1 MRRTGLLALIG
12 VVCALAAGCTTV
24 TKGSATGPGQGGGGG
39 DGGTGVPTN
48 GGGAGPV
55 APNVSGLAAQIT
67 HGSLNVKSAQG
78 ALDVDAGSLTQTS
91 TFRQQMVNGQVTA
104 LDDLVDTTFQGNKTK
119 IHVIYV
125 DKTIYIDRGQNG
137 KPWIVAKPDSSD
149 EVAAQLAQTFPQS
162 LAQSSIKYYAVMV
175 EAAHDL
181 KFVGTENVD
190 GVPTNHY
197 HFIVDPKVLVQ
208 KLPPDQAQQMQ
219 NAVNAGVDSVPAD
232 EWVDAQGRPVRVT
245 DEVIAQG
252 QTAKIDLRL
261 NHYDE
266 PISIKAPPADQIEP

>member
-1 MRRTGLLALIG
+1 VALIG
-12 VVCALAAGCTTV
+12 VLCALAAGCTTV
-24 TKGSATGPGQGGGGG
+24 TRGSASGSGQDG
-39 DGGTGVPTN
+39 DGGTGVSTN

-78 ALDVDAGSLTQTS
+78 TLDVDAGPLTQTS
-91 TFRQQMVNGQVTA
+91 TFRQLMSAGQITTFE
-104 LDDLVDTTFQGNKTK
+104 DQIDTTFQGNKTK

-149 EVAAQLAQTFPQS
+149 QVAAQLAQTFPQS
-162 LAQSSIKYYAVMV
+162 LAQSGIKYYVVMV

-181 KFVGTENVD
+181 KFVGTEDVD

-197 HFIVDPKVLVQ
+197 HFVVDPKVLVQ

-219 NAVNAGVDSVPAD
+219 TAVDAGVDSVPAD

-245 DEVIAQG
+245 DEVTAQG

-266 PISIKAPPADQIEP
+266 PVSIKAPPADQVDQS

>member
-1 MRRTGLLALIG
+1 MRRTGLVALIG

-24 TKGSATGPGQGGGGG
+24 TKGSATGPGQGG
-39 DGGTGVPTN
+39 DGGTGAPTN

-55 APNVSGLAAQIT
+55 APNVAGLAAQIT
-67 HGSLNVKSAQG
+67 HGSTKVKTAQG
-78 ALDVDAGSLTQTS
+78 KLNVDAGPLTQAS
-91 TFRQQMVNGQVTA
+91 TFRQLMSAGQITTFE
-104 LDDLVDTTFQGNKTK
+104 DQIDTTFQGNNTK

-181 KFVGTENVD
+181 KFVGTENID
-190 GVPTNHY
+190 GVPANHY

-245 DEVIAQG
+245 DEVTAQG

-266 PISIKAPPADQIEP
+266 PVSIKAPPADQVDQS